1 MIKEQGRIIK
11 MDMFG
16 KIAFIGAGNMAESMI
31 KGLLSSGF
39 ADAGNIYVTNKSD
52 EDKLEGL
59 KTRWGVKISYDKAYV
74 LEGARI
80 VIFGVKPQDMECA
93 LNEVKGLL
101 TQEQLAI
108 STAAGLSLEWFE
120 QRLGKGYSLVRTM
133 TNLPCQVKAGATAV
147 TMGEN
152 AKNSQ
157 RFIVD
162 ALFSSLGI
170 VVHVKEDMI
179 DTITGLSGSGPAYV
193 YLMIA
198 AMTEAGEQNGLAKE
212 VAFQL
217 AVQTVFGAAK
227 LVKESGMDSNKLVQL
242 TSSKGGT
249 TLAGLKELEKGGF
262 TETIGSAVKM
272 AAKRSR
278 ELSVSY

>member
-1 MIKEQGRIIK
+1 

-16 KIAFIGAGNMAESMI
+16 KIAFIGAGNMAEAMI

-52 EDKLEGL
+52 RDKLAGL
-59 KTRWGVKISYDKAYV
+59 KTRWGVKTSHDKAHV
-74 LEGARI
+74 LEDARI
-80 VIFGVKPQDMECA
+80 VVLGVKPQDMEGA
-93 LNEVKGLL
+93 LNEMKGLL
-101 TQEQLAI
+101 TQEQLII
-108 STAAGLSLEWFE
+108 STAAGLSLDWFE
-120 QRLGKGYSLVRTM
+120 KRLDEDYCLVRTM

-147 TMGEN
+147 TMG
-152 AKNSQ
+152 KNTKDSQ

-170 VVHVKEDMI
+170 VMHVKEDMI

-198 AMTEAGEQNGLAKE
+198 AMAEAGEQNGLAKE

-227 LVKESGMDSNKLVQL
+227 LVKESGIDSKKLVQL

-249 TLAGLKELEKGGF
+249 TLAGLKELENGGF
-262 TETIGSAVKM
+262 TRIIGSAVKM
-272 AAKRSR
+272 AAQRSR

>member
-1 MIKEQGRIIK
+1 MN
-11 MDMFG
+11 MFG
-16 KIAFIGAGNMAESMI
+16 KIAFIGAGNMAEAMI

-39 ADAGNIYVTNKSD
+39 AGANNIHVTNKSD
-52 EDKLEGL
+52 KDKLEGL
-59 KTRWGVKISYDKAYV
+59 KTKRGVNVSSNKNHVIENAKIVV
-74 LEGARI
+74 LS
-80 VIFGVKPQDMECA
+80 VKPQDMEEA
-93 LNEVKGLL
+93 LTEMKGVI
-101 TQEQLAI
+101 TQEQLII
-108 STAAGLSLEWFE
+108 STAAGLSIEWFE
-120 QRLGKGYSLVRTM
+120 KHLGKGYHLVRTM

-147 TMGEN
+147 TMGINTKDSE
-152 AKNSQ
+152 

-198 AMTEAGEQNGLAKE
+198 AMAEAGEQNGLAKE
-212 VAFQL
+212 VSFQL

-227 LVKESGMDSNKLVQL
+227 LVKESGIDSNKLVQL

-249 TLAGLKELEKGGF
+249 TLAGLKELENGGF
-262 TETIGSAVKM
+262 TRIIGSAVKM
-272 AAKRSR
+272 AAQRSK
-278 ELSVSY
+278 ELSLGY